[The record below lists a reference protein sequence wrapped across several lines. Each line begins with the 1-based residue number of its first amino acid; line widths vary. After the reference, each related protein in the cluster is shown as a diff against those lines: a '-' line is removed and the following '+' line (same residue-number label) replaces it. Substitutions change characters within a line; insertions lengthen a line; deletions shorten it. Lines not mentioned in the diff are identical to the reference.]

1 MNKRE
6 FIKKS
11 LMTAGGMM
19 LTDKSLFANKN
30 AEKFPELAKHKIQ
43 KAELVTVNYQWPRF
57 VGKNGARDVHGQYNK
72 ENVLKIYTDQGAMG
86 WGLTDN
92 RVSSA
97 LSFIQGKKVSDLI
110 TPEKGL
116 TDGLNVLYFD
126 LPLFDLLGVIMD
138 KPVYKILDGSGTKET
153 PIYSG
158 MIYFDEIPNKN
169 NKGGIETI
177 MENCAWDYDYG
188 YRQFKIKIG
197 RGKNWYPAKA
207 GMEMDIKI
215 VKKIYEEYKD
225 KSIDI
230 LVDSNNSYSLED
242 TITFLKG
249 IGDIP
254 LYWVEEPFMENME
267 TGRKLRK
274 WMNENGFGKTL
285 YADGEWISAE
295 AKEDIALDMVDARL
309 VNTYLN
315 DIHVYGLTNWMK
327 VMPRLKKV
335 NAGGSPHAWGTM
347 LKTHYTAHLAAG
359 LGSIPT
365 IEGVTCLSD
374 DIDYG
379 NYPIKDG
386 KIKVSD
392 KPGFGMKLL
401 K

>member
-1 MNKRE
+1 
-6 FIKKS
+6 
-11 LMTAGGMM
+11 MTAGGMM
-19 LTDKSLFANKN
+19 LADKNLFANIN

-43 KAELVTVNYQWPRF
+43 KVELVTVNYQWPRF

-72 ENVLKIYTDQGAMG
+72 ENILKIYTDQGAMG

-92 RVSSA
+92 RVSSS

-110 TPEKGL
+110 TPDKGL

-153 PIYSG
+153 PVYSG

-177 MENCAWDYDYG
+177 MENCAWDYEYG

-230 LVDSNNSYSLED
+230 LVDSNNTYSLED

-254 LYWVEEPFMENME
+254 LYWVEEPFLENME

-274 WMNENGFGKTL
+274 WMNENGFDKTL

>member
-1 MNKRE
+1 
-6 FIKKS
+6 
-11 LMTAGGMM
+11 MTAGGLM
-19 LTDKSLFANKN
+19 LADKNLFANIN
-30 AEKFPELAKHKIQ
+30 AEKFPGLAKHKIQ

-92 RVSSA
+92 RVSSS

-110 TPEKGL
+110 TPDKGL

-153 PIYSG
+153 PVYSG

-177 MENCAWDYDYG
+177 MENCAWDYEYG

-230 LVDSNNSYSLED
+230 LVDSNNTYSLED

-254 LYWVEEPFMENME
+254 LYWVEEPFLENME

-274 WMNENGFGKTL
+274 WMNENGYDKTL